1 MSDDETIE
9 SLIPYDAFV
18 QDALRQAVAA
28 ILSNVAVA
36 GLPGAHHFFIGFRT
50 RHPGVVL
57 PPALLERYP
66 DEMTIVLQHRFW
78 DLQVDEDQF
87 EVGISFNQVPTKIV
101 VPFAALV
108 SFVDPSVGFGLQFQT
123 SEEADRAG
131 DDEAGGDGLAGSGPQ
146 SRIGSDDKTLPP
158 AAPAGGATVVSLDKF
173 RKK

>member
-1 MSDDETIE
+1 MSNNETQE

-18 QDALRQAVAA
+18 QDALRRAVAD

-66 DEMTIVLQHRFW
+66 EEMTIVLQHRFW
-78 DLQVDEDQF
+78 DLKVDDEQF
-87 EVGISFNQVPTKIV
+87 EVGISFNQVPTRIV

-108 SFVDPSVGFGLQFQT
+108 SFVDPSVGFGLQFQ
-123 SEEADRAG
+123 SSGEEDDDAAAPDGAAG
-131 DDEAGGDGLAGSGPQ
+131 PAPVSDGEGPPE
-146 SRIGSDDKTLPP
+146 DLPP
-158 AAPAGGATVVSLDKF
+158 KGGATVVSLDKF